1 VTETIQTSTKFKP
14 LQQELLNLFSMD
26 LSEDEL
32 KDIKKLLS
40 GYFWDRLQKNVTM
53 ASEQIGYTQDDFDA
67 WLK

>member
-1 VTETIQTSTKFKP
+1 
-14 LQQELLNLFSMD
+14 MD